1 MLSRLVCC
9 PANPEASLLQM
20 FFSEI
25 EDFDAQE
32 QFVMRW
38 RGNITVRS

>member
-1 MLSRLVCC
+1 MLPGLLLTPKV
-9 PANPEASLLQM
+9 SLLQM